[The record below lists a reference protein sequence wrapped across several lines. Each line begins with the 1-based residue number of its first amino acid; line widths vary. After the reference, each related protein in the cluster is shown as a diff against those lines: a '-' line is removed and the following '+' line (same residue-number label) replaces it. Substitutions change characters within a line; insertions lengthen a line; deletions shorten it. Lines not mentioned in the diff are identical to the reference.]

1 MYKLIMPDSYLK
13 KEKQFFK
20 KHPDLKDRYKKILI
34 LLITNPHYPSL
45 RLHKLKG
52 NLKEYY
58 SISLTMKYRIKLD
71 IVINDK
77 EIIFIDIGTHDS
89 VY

>member
-1 MYKLIMPDSYLK
+1 MPDSYLK

-20 KHPDLKDRYKKILI
+20 RHPDLKDRYKKILT
-34 LLITNPHYPSL
+34 LLITNPYYPSL
-45 RLHKLKG
+45 RLHKLKD
-52 NLKEYY
+52 YHSV
-58 SISLTMKYRIKLD
+58 SITMKYRIKLD
-71 IVINDK
+71 IVINNK

>member
-1 MYKLIMPDSYLK
+1 MYKLIMPSSYLK

-20 KHPDLKDRYKKILI
+20 KHPDLKDKYKKILT

-58 SISLTMKYRIKLD
+58 SISLNMKYRIKLD

-77 EIIFIDIGTHDS
+77 EIIFLDIGTHES

>member
-1 MYKLIMPDSYLK
+1 MYKLKMPESYLK

-20 KHPDLKDRYKKILI
+20 KHPELKDRYKKILTI
-34 LLITNPHYPSL
+34 MMNNPHYPSL

-52 NLKEYY
+52 NLKDYY
-58 SISLTMKYRIKLD
+58 SASITMKYRIKLD
-71 IVINDK
+71 IIIKEK